1 MADAPHPRDRFDS
14 KAHEVARF
22 GAQRGVL
29 KTAVHATVTLT
40 AVAPEKAAALEGKP
54 FILVANH
61 SSHLDAPS
69 ILSALPWRVAKTLAI
84 GAAADYFFDVWWRRG
99 LTALFF
105 NAFPVQRSGRRK
117 QVVSARSLLERGIPV
132 LLFPEGT
139 RSKSGRMTH
148 FRPGSAALAT
158 SIGVPI
164 LPVALIGAHHA
175 HPRGSSWPKPGRLPV
190 TVVFGDP
197 IAPIEGETARDLTAR
212 VQAEV
217 VRLVTVHGGPDAKEL
232 PA

>member
-1 MADAPHPRDRFDS
+1 MADARQHRDRFDS

-22 GAQRGVL
+22 GAQRGLL
-29 KTAVHATVTLT
+29 KSAVHATVTLR
-40 AVAPEKAAALEGKP
+40 VVDEQRAAALEGKP

-61 SSHLDAPS
+61 SSHLDAPV
-69 ILSALPWRVAKTLAI
+69 ILSALPWRIAKTLAI

-117 QVVSARSLLERGIPV
+117 QVVSAKSLLERGIPV

-139 RSKSGRMTH
+139 RSKTGRMAD

-158 SIGVPI
+158 NLGVPI
-164 LPVALIGAHHA
+164 LPVAIIGAHDA
-175 HPRGSSWPKPGRLPV
+175 HPRGTSWPKPGRLPV
-190 TVVFGDP
+190 TVVFGDA
-197 IAPIEGETARDLTAR
+197 IAPNEGENARDLTTR
-212 VQAEV
+212 VRAEV
-217 VRLVTVHGGPDAKEL
+217 VRLLAAHGGPDPREL
-232 PA
+232 QA

>member
-1 MADAPHPRDRFDS
+1 VADASHPRDRFDS

-29 KTAVHATVTLT
+29 KTAVHATVTLR
-40 AVAPEKAAALEGKP
+40 AVDPEKAAALEGQP

-69 ILSALPWRVAKTLAI
+69 ILSALPWRIAKTLAI

-139 RSKSGRMTH
+139 RSKTGRMGA

-158 SIGVPI
+158 SLDVPI
-164 LPVALIGAHHA
+164 LPVALIGAHAA
-175 HPRGSSWPKPGRLPV
+175 HPRGSSWPKPGRMPV

-197 IAPIEGETARDLTAR
+197 IAPIEGENARDLTAR